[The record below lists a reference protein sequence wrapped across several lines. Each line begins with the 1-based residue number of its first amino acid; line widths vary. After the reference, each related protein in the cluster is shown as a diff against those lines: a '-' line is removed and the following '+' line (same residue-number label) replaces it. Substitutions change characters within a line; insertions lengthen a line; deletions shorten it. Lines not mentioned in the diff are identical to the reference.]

1 MRCVTNACAN
11 ILFVKQSHAKMQP
24 SNSFLFTS
32 ESVGEGHP
40 DKVCDFIADSIL
52 DAHLEQDP
60 RSRVAC
66 EVLCKHNHVVLA
78 GEVTSTAQD
87 INYEKIVRGA
97 IEEIGYTDSTEAFN
111 AAAVH
116 ITNLLGLQSKNIG
129 QGVDT
134 GGAGDQGMMFGFAT
148 DETSELM
155 PLPITLAH
163 RLSRTLAKHR
173 KQGIIEWGRPD
184 AKTQVTVRY
193 AEGKPLEVAT
203 VVVST
208 QHAKGTPKK
217 TIRNYVQEEL
227 LPATLGRWH
236 RNGIKLHVNPTGA
249 FEIGGPTGDCGL
261 TGRKIIVDSYGGFAR
276 HGGGAFS
283 GKDPTKV
290 DRSGAYFA
298 RYVAQNIIRAG
309 LAHKAEVQVAYAI
322 GVAEPVSLMVDTF
335 GTGDPGEATAF
346 AARFDFRPRAII
358 ERLGLRK
365 SMYKRTT
372 NYGHFGKRTLPW
384 EEVAKS

>member
-1 MRCVTNACAN
+1 M
-11 ILFVKQSHAKMQP
+11 QSAT
-24 SNSFLFTS
+24 SFLFTS

-52 DAHLEQDP
+52 DAYLERDP

-78 GEVTSTAQD
+78 GEITSAAK
-87 INYEKIVRGA
+87 NVNHEEIVRRA
-97 IEEIGYTDSTEAFN
+97 IQKIGYSDPTEAFN
-111 AAAVH
+111 AEAVH
-116 ITNLLGLQSKNIG
+116 ITNLLGLQSRDIG

-148 DETSELM
+148 DETPELM

-163 RLSRTLAKHR
+163 RLARTLANHR
-173 KQGIIEWGRPD
+173 KQGKIEWGRPD

-193 AEGKPLEVAT
+193 SGGRPKEVVT

-208 QHAKGTPKK
+208 QHAKGTPQK
-217 TIRNYVQEEL
+217 TIRDYVRDVL
-227 LPATLGRWH
+227 LPTALRRWNH
-236 RNGIKLHVNPTGA
+236 KAIKLHVNPTGT
-249 FEIGGPTGDCGL
+249 FEIGGPTCDCGV
-261 TGRKIIVDSYGGFAR
+261 TGRKIIVDTYGGFAR

-290 DRSGAYFA
+290 DRTGAYFA
-298 RYVAQNIIRAG
+298 RFVAQNIVRAG

-322 GVAEPVSLMVDTF
+322 GVAEPVSVMVDTF
-335 GTGDPGEATAF
+335 GTGDKHQAEEF
-346 AARFDFRPRAII
+346 AAQFDFRPQAII
-358 ERLGLRK
+358 EGLGLRK
-365 SMYKRTT
+365 PIYRKTT
-372 NYGHFGKRTLPW
+372 NYGHFGKRNLAW
-384 EEVAKS
+384 EQLREK